1 VHALNVRPPYTLTR
15 LTFSDLFVSLDALTG
30 ALKATG
36 NRGLQPAMDHILE
49 HEGQPI
55 PDLGGVTESSNV
67 GARNAMDV
75 DDEEDAE
82 ALKSLG
88 VAASGA
94 VEAKVC
100 PIPVSIAMI

>member
-1 VHALNVRPPYTLTR
+1 
-15 LTFSDLFVSLDALTG
+15 
-30 ALKATG
+30 
-36 NRGLQPAMDHILE
+36 MDHILE

-55 PDLGGVTESSNV
+55 PELGGVTESSSV
-67 GARNAMDV
+67 GARDAVDID
-75 DDEEDAE
+75 DDEDVA

-100 PIPVSIAMI
+100 SRV